1 VVGHATER
9 NKKNDLAVKRSINL
23 LNCGTYAV
31 EGTFGVDK
39 RKGTRNIDI
48 SSALQFRTFWSD
60 KNVFKIKLDI
70 IDNSHGA
77 GGDGGSR

>member
-1 VVGHATER
+1 MV
-9 NKKNDLAVKRSINL
+9 
-23 LNCGTYAV
+23 TYAV

-48 SSALQFRTFWSD
+48 SSALQLRTFWSD

-70 IDNSHGA
+70 IDNSHGWCWMRSA
-77 GGDGGSR
+77 DQHQIKRGGLFEIDK

>member
-1 VVGHATER
+1 MV
-9 NKKNDLAVKRSINL
+9 
-23 LNCGTYAV
+23 TYAV

-39 RKGTRNIDI
+39 REGTRNIDI
-48 SSALQFRTFWSD
+48 SSALQLRTFWSD
-60 KNVFKIKLDI
+60 KNVFEIKLDV

>member
-1 VVGHATER
+1 MVGHATER
-9 NKKNDLAVKRSINL
+9 NKKNDLAVKRSFIKTMV
-23 LNCGTYAV
+23 TYAV

-48 SSALQFRTFWSD
+48 SSALQLRTFWSD